1 MKLHCVNPLSAAKG
15 DEEAHGQLRQR
26 VVAQL
31 EAQREMYE
39 PFVEDEEPWADY
51 VARMAEDGEWAGHP
65 ELHAASVAL
74 RRNIQVHQHE
84 QSIWQVTN
92 WEEAEAA
99 GPALTLSYHD
109 GNHYNSLC
117 KVAGREPAGEP
128 AEAAWERAEESAEAA
143 RDRED
148 VDPPPEALGGEEA
161 TGAELLSEAREDS
174 SAPRVRAFVRIEGSR
189 ACLLL
194 RIESQS
200 GSNAFSDGSP
210 IDTKARPKPIR
221 PVRRNKACPC
231 GSGLKYK
238 SCCGAKGRAKRRA
251 KAALTSDE
259 GPPDKALSEDERQR
273 LALLHI

>member
-1 MKLHCVNPLSAAKG
+1 
-15 DEEAHGQLRQR
+15 
-26 VVAQL
+26 
-31 EAQREMYE
+31 MYE

-65 ELHAASVAL
+65 ELHAASMAL

-84 QSIWQVTN
+84 QSVWQVTN

-117 KVAGREPAGEP
+117 KVAGRERVNES
-128 AEAAWERAEESAEAA
+128 AEAAWERADESAEAA
-143 RDRED
+143 RGQDD
-148 VDPPPEALGGEEA
+148 ADPPPEALGEGVMA
-161 TGAELLSEAREDS
+161 AKLLSDAQDDA
-174 SAPRVRAFVRIEGSR
+174 SAPLVRALIRIEGSR

-194 RIESQS
+194 RIEPESS
-200 GSNAFSDGSP
+200 SNALPDASP
-210 IDTKARPKPIR
+210 TGTNAQPKPIK

-251 KAALTSDE
+251 KAARASDD
-259 GPPDKALSEDERQR
+259 GASDKAQSEDERQR

>member
-1 MKLHCVNPLSAAKG
+1 
-15 DEEAHGQLRQR
+15 
-26 VVAQL
+26 
-31 EAQREMYE
+31 MYE

-65 ELHAASVAL
+65 ELHAASMAL

-84 QSIWQVTN
+84 QSVWQVTN

-117 KVAGREPAGEP
+117 KVVGRERASEP
-128 AEAAWERAEESAEAA
+128 AEAAWERADESAEAA
-143 RDRED
+143 HDRDD
-148 VDPPPEALGGEEA
+148 VDPPPEALEEEVM
-161 TGAELLSEAREDS
+161 TVELLSDTREDS
-174 SAPRVRAFVRIEGSR
+174 SAPLVRALIRIEGTR

-194 RIESQS
+194 RIEPESS
-200 GSNAFSDGSP
+200 SNASSTTQP
-210 IDTKARPKPIR
+210 TDTKARPKPIK

-251 KAALTSDE
+251 KAARASDD
-259 GPPDKALSEDERQR
+259 GASDKAQSEDERQR